1 MSVRQTLVAITMDD
15 MTSAR
20 TLLSD
25 LQNYDDNS
33 TDISVL
39 DAVFAEKDEKGNI
52 SIRQTADLNGGPG
65 ALGGGVVG
73 LLTGALVFGPIGAAV
88 GTALGSVLAGL
99 YSSLRDSGM
108 NNGVMRN
115 IVRDME
121 PSQTTLIL
129 LYEGVAH
136 PSMSALFNT
145 HNARLFYTNLPI
157 GAEDTIRTLLSGDA
171 GAATLRELHTVSYNT
186 NELDKAYQKTA
197 PVYVVDDSPLPPV
210 TPTHTNV
217 PAAVSNTVGNL
228 ADAASAGVRMYDA
241 ETESIAYA
249 KGDEPTLVRLT
260 IDDFT
265 RLEGIT
271 SEIEQLLHNNNIRS
285 YSQLAQASTSE
296 LRNILRNA
304 QLPESATVATWTEQA
319 WLAAQGKWSEMEDL
333 KNNIVSMA

>member
-15 MTSAR
+15 MASAR

-25 LQNYDDNS
+25 LKNYDSNS

-52 SIRQTADLNGGPG
+52 SIRQTGDLEGGQG

-115 IVRDME
+115 IVRDMQ

-145 HNARLFYTNLPI
+145 HNARLFYTNLPV

-171 GAATLRELHTVSYNT
+171 GATTLRELHTVSYST
-186 NELDKAYQKTA
+186 NDLDKAYQKTA
-197 PVYVVDDSPLPPV
+197 PVYVVDDSPLPPAV
-210 TPTHTNV
+210 TPTPVNM
-217 PAAVSNTVGNL
+217 PAVVSNSV
-228 ADAASAGVRMYDA
+228 AAASTGVKMYDA
-241 ETESIAYA
+241 ETESVAYA
-249 KGDEPTLVRLT
+249 KDDEPTLVRLT
-260 IDDFT
+260 TDDFT
-265 RLEGIT
+265 KLKGIT
-271 SEIEQLLHNNNIRS
+271 GEIEQLLHSNNIRS

-296 LRNILRNA
+296 LRNILHKA
-304 QLPESATVATWTEQA
+304 QMPESATVATWTEQA
-319 WLAAQGKWSEMEDL
+319 WLAAQGKWSELEDL